1 MEDSAGQ
8 TDRLERSLDA
18 LRKSDGD
25 GTAFNQARDAVI
37 QHASERLE
45 RLARRMLKSYPR
57 LRRWEETGDV
67 LQNSLVRL
75 HRSLAVV
82 QPESVRQFYGL
93 AATQIRRELI
103 DLTRHHFGP
112 QGKAAKHHTD
122 GQDRGDSALA
132 NHADRSGEPGSLAE
146 WTEFHEAVQRLPDAE
161 REVFDLHW
169 YEGLDQKQVA
179 SILGV
184 TDRTVKSRWRNAK
197 LLLRGMLTDGD
208 ALQAETDHD

>member
-18 LRKSDGD
+18 LRKWDGD
-25 GTAFNQARDAVI
+25 GAVFNRARDAVI

-45 RLARRMLKSYPR
+45 RLVRRMLRNYPR
-57 LRRWEETGDV
+57 LRRWEQTGDV
-67 LQNSLVRL
+67 LQNSVVRL

-82 QPESVRQFYGL
+82 QPESARQFYGL

-112 QGKAAKHHTD
+112 QGEATKHHTD
-122 GQDRGDSALA
+122 RQERGDRALA
-132 NHADRSGEPGSLAE
+132 NYADRRGEPGSLAE
-146 WTEFHEAVQRLPDAE
+146 WTELHEAVQRLPDAE

-179 SILGV
+179 KILGV
-184 TDRTVKSRWRNAK
+184 TDRTVKNRWRNAK
-197 LLLRGMLTDGD
+197 LLLRGMLTDDD
-208 ALQAETDHD
+208 AQQAETDHV

>member
-1 MEDSAGQ
+1 MNQRREHYGKSAGR
-8 TDRLERSLDA
+8 TDQLERSLDE
-18 LRKSDGD
+18 LRNLDRD
-25 GTAFNQARDAVI
+25 GTAFDQARDAVI

-45 RLARRMLKSYPR
+45 RLARRMLRNYPR
-57 LRRWEETGDV
+57 LRRWEQTGDV
-67 LQNSLVRL
+67 LQNSIIRL

-112 QGKAAKHHTD
+112 QGEAARHHTD
-122 GQDRGDSALA
+122 RHERGDSALA
-132 NHADRSGEPGSLAE
+132 NYADRSGEPGSLAE

-184 TDRTVKSRWRNAK
+184 TDRTVKNRWRNAK
-197 LLLRGMLTDGD
+197 LLLRGMLADDD
-208 ALQAETDHD
+208 AQ